1 MRFLPLYNKVS
12 RVSVVNID
20 KLTSKALKSGSR
32 IINVSV
38 GYLISQLFFSPQG
51 DASLDNSN
59 KRVQRSLALV
69 GQSRL
74 MVQN

>member
-1 MRFLPLYNKVS
+1 MCFLPLYNKVS

-38 GYLISQLFFSPQG
+38 SYLISQLFFSPQG
-51 DASLDNSN
+51 DASLASN

-74 MVQN
+74 LVQN